1 MNNDKRVIW
10 LSIGLFIFILFLD
23 RITKYLVVQ
32 YLQVKSIHVMP
43 WVDLVYVSNKGI
55 VFGLFSDTKCNLLF
69 LSIASLV
76 IISALMIYWFKPIP
90 YPIIAMILAGGLG
103 NLIDR
108 IQYGHVVDFIK
119 IHQFYV
125 FNVAD
130 ASITIS
136 IILFLWFYLFKSHG
150 KNSV

>member
-1 MNNDKRVIW
+1 
-10 LSIGLFIFILFLD
+10 
-23 RITKYLVVQ
+23 
-32 YLQVKSIHVMP
+32 MP
-43 WVDLVYVSNKGI
+43 WVDLIYVSNKGI
-55 VFGLFSDTKCNLLF
+55 VFGLFSDTKFNLLF

-76 IISALMIYWFKPIP
+76 IIFTLMIYWFKPIP

-108 IQYGHVVDFIK
+108 VQYGHVVDFIK

-136 IILFLWFYLFKSHG
+136 MFLFLWFYLFRTHG
-150 KNSV
+150 

>member
-1 MNNDKRVIW
+1 MNNDKKVIW
-10 LSIGLFIFILFLD
+10 LSIGLFVFILIAD
-23 RITKYLVVQ
+23 RITKYLAVR
-32 YLQVKSIHVMP
+32 YLQVKSIHIMP
-43 WVDLVYVSNKGI
+43 WIDLVYVTNKGI
-55 VFGLFSDTKCNLLF
+55 VFGLFSDTKFNLLF
-69 LSIASLV
+69 LSIASLL
-76 IISALMIYWFKPIP
+76 IISILMIYWFKPIP
-90 YPIIAMILAGGLG
+90 YPIIAMILAGGVG

-136 IILFLWFYLFKSHG
+136 IILFLWFYLFKANG
-150 KNSV
+150 KNTV